1 MQSVKEFLHV
11 GRGRCTLLFTE
22 QPPVKKLIKYWK
34 MIKYKIQQ
42 SARWSTGIAL
52 EYAKH
57 GLAYSSAIWWRIRLF
72 PDSLAMYLSTQK
84 EPRAFLWSISIGS
97 LSSGCF
103 MSSQRLPCAGR
114 WSSSLRGAG
123 SYSFKGF
130 CSHMK
135 ITLRSLCVDFLMF
148 WVLPVLDWGST
159 QVAFLHPHPCNIHQ
173 SPQLPANL
181 VCDVQ

>member
-1 MQSVKEFLHV
+1 
-11 GRGRCTLLFTE
+11 
-22 QPPVKKLIKYWK
+22 

-42 SARWSTGIAL
+42 SACWSTGIAL

-57 GLAYSSAIWWRIRLF
+57 DLAYSSAIWWRIRLF

-123 SYSFKGF
+123 SFQRLLF
-130 CSHMK
+130 PHENHPK
-135 ITLRSLCVDFLMF
+135 IPLCRLPH
-148 WVLPVLDWGST
+148 VLSASCVGLGTYPGCISSPTPLQHPPVTTVTS
-159 QVAFLHPHPCNIHQ
+159 
-173 SPQLPANL
+173 
-181 VCDVQ
+181 